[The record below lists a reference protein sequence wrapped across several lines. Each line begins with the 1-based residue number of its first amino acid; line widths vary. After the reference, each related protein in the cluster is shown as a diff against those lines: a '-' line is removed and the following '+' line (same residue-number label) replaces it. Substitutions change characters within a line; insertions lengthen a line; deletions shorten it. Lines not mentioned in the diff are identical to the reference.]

1 MLDPETR
8 AELRRRIDEARRAK
22 ATPRECA
29 WGDTERGGT
38 HLGYASGCRCHDCR
52 EAHRL
57 YKRERRALLRE
68 LRP

>member
-1 MLDPETR
+1 MLDPAAR
-8 AELRRRIDEARRAK
+8 AELRHRIDAARRAQAQPPACK
-22 ATPRECA
+22 
-29 WGDTERGGT
+29 WGDSERRGT

-68 LRP
+68 LQP